1 MKKILQYFILTI
13 MAVCFSIP
21 AFSSA
26 EAATVALLPL
36 VNNVKSD
43 DLVTQIFYQEAIGTL
58 NGKDGFM
65 LVENDKLTAAIEK
78 AHITDALPDEDT
90 LRAIAKDGDVDVVI
104 AMQLDVLDD
113 TPIDSS
119 QERLL
124 QLDMKGYTVA
134 YSRLNDT
141 FYKHRIYSDKTIQ
154 EALTSRWDWVHE
166 EWGRAVRV
174 EIDRALRAE

>member
-13 MAVCFSIP
+13 MTVCSSIP

-65 LVENDKLTAAIEK
+65 LVE
-78 AHITDALPDEDT
+78 
-90 LRAIAKDGDVDVVI
+90 
-104 AMQLDVLDD
+104 M
-113 TPIDSS
+113 
-119 QERLL
+119 
-124 QLDMKGYTVA
+124 
-134 YSRLNDT
+134 
-141 FYKHRIYSDKTIQ
+141 
-154 EALTSRWDWVHE
+154 TS
-166 EWGRAVRV
+166 
-174 EIDRALRAE
+174 